1 MRTLSA
7 VLKTS
12 ATALLLLPLAA
23 LAFQQT
29 AAPGNGI
36 DTAALVR
43 RASQNEL
50 APSKATTAIRYKL
63 RKADEKGVNTKEIIE
78 TKDGNVARLIS
89 IGDKPL
95 TPEQAQGEASRLEQL
110 MNDPSL
116 QDHRRKREKEDSD
129 RADKMIK
136 LLPDAFLYT
145 YLGMVDGPNGPCYR
159 LSFKPNPNFDPPDR
173 EAEVYHGMAGEM
185 WIDKGQERLVK
196 LDAHLIDDVNFGWGI
211 LGRLYKGGTLVVEQ
225 ADVGGNHW
233 ETTHMRL
240 NLTGKALLFKSLRFD
255 TTEDASDFQSVAQMG
270 YRDAIKLLQA
280 DKPQVAVR

>member
-1 MRTLSA
+1 MRTLLA
-7 VLKTS
+7 ILKTS
-12 ATALLLLPLAA
+12 ATALLFLPLGT
-23 LAFQQT
+23 LAFQQPT
-29 AAPGNGI
+29 GNPP
-36 DTAALVR
+36 DPAALVR

-50 APSKATTAIRYKL
+50 APSKATTGVRYKL
-63 RKADEKGVNTKEIIE
+63 RKADEKGVSTKVIVE
-78 TKDGNVARLIS
+78 TKDGNVARLIAV
-89 IGDKPL
+89 GDRPL
-95 TPEQAQGEASRLEQL
+95 TAEQERTEASRLQQL

-116 QDHRRKREKEDSD
+116 QEHRRKREKEDSD

-145 YLGMVDGPNGPCYR
+145 YNGMVDGPNGPCYR
-159 LSFKPNPNFDPPDR
+159 LNFQPNPKFNPPDR
-173 EAEVYHGMAGEM
+173 EAEVYHGMAGVM
-185 WIDKGQERLVK
+185 WIDKGQERMVK

-233 ETTHMRL
+233 ETTHMKL
-240 NLTGKALLFKSLRFD
+240 NLNGKALLFKSLHFD
-255 TTEDASDFQSVAQMG
+255 TTEDASDFQTVAQMG